1 MDEAERAAFLQNLS
15 RTRDNFQQAAL
26 GLSVAQAQF
35 KPTQDCWSI
44 AEIVEHVAIAEH
56 GMYRFI
62 TELHQRSDDPHEA
75 ESAASLARAADRK
88 HLPLMAPERA
98 HPKGKFG
105 SLPAAMNQF
114 LENRERTIAF
124 VRNCQDD
131 LRFRLVQHPLG
142 ILNGKDCLTVLTYHP
157 ARHIEQMDELK
168 ASPGFPR

>member
-1 MDEAERAAFLQNLS
+1 MNEPERVAFLQNLA
-15 RTRDNFQQAAL
+15 RTRDDFQQAAA
-26 GLSVAQAQF
+26 GLSAAQAQF
-35 KPTQDCWSI
+35 KPTPECWSI
-44 AEIVEHVAIAEH
+44 EEIVEHVAIAEH

-75 ESAASLARAADRK
+75 ESAANLARASDRK

-124 VRNCQDD
+124 VRDCQDD
-131 LRFRLVQHPLG
+131 LRFRLIQHPLG

-157 ARHIEQMDELK
+157 ARHIQQMDELK
-168 ASPGFPR
+168 ACPGFPR